1 MGCVGSLLRLA
12 LFEVLVDV
20 FLGGRVGCWDSGRG
34 VCFVEVCF
42 GSGISILGLHTIY
55 MTNVTS
61 LIFLG
66 RRRVVNE
73 TWLMWEFSYIRS
85 LMLID
90 NTIAKNKQC
99 MSAPRVLCSY
109 FLMGG

>member
-1 MGCVGSLLRLA
+1 M
-12 LFEVLVDV
+12 
-20 FLGGRVGCWDSGRG
+20 G
-34 VCFVEVCF
+34 VCF
-42 GSGISILGLHTIY
+42 GLGISFLGLHTIY
-55 MTNVTS
+55 MMNVTS

-90 NTIAKNKQC
+90 NAIAKNKQYVSV
-99 MSAPRVLCSY
+99 MKVLCSY
-109 FLMGG
+109 FLMRD